1 MEELEFTEIRI
12 QVCSVLFRPPLLRTV
27 RSCSIFPTC
36 VSTVSISLSRVFLL
50 AHSLALSLSPFLS
63 LSCSLS
69 LVLFLKT
76 VTLSLSLAHFLLLFH
91 SCRRN
96 IRTQIQSRPMLRI
109 YHCILRHAHHRNTI
123 IVIIINIHSIR
134 DNSSDNN
141 DNILHVKWRVGS
153 LLAQ

>member
-36 VSTVSISLSRVFLL
+36 VSTVSISLAIFLL
-50 AHSLALSLSPFLS
+50 AHSLALSLPLLLTLARSLSQNCHSISLS
-63 LSCSLS
+63 LSLS
-69 LVLFLKT
+69 AD
-76 VTLSLSLAHFLLLFH
+76 SLAHFLLLFH

-141 DNILHVKWRVGS
+141 DNILHVK
-153 LLAQ
+153 